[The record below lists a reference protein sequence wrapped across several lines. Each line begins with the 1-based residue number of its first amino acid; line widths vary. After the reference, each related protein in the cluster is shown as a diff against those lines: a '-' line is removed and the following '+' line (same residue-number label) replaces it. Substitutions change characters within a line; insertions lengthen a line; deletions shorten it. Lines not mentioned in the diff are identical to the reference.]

1 MQKCLLMKDGR
12 KFAVVGVNFFQIL
25 LYKFGGV
32 EGYAFL
38 TDCGKEKFI
47 KTVDTDFSLAQK

>member
-1 MQKCLLMKDGR
+1 MKDGR

-25 LYKFGGV
+25 LYKFGDV